1 MRVCKKPL
9 LCSQKILLNMFG
21 MKMLFL
27 SSLLLAGLFITSC
40 SSSEDPQSSGESLV
54 SLKVQT
60 DAGFQSR
67 IVDESGY
74 SDLNNYTVQ
83 LLKDGEVQ
91 TNWIWNYAEIP
102 SSIKV
107 SAGNYQLKAFYGE
120 DSPASTQSMYVE
132 GVSEILNVTGTEEDV
147 QTLSVVCKPV
157 CAKVIVT
164 FAKDMDTYFSDY
176 SVTIKT
182 QALGEESFVWRKNDT
197 DPVYLKVNDNESVSM
212 DINLVKISDGT
223 SSTINKV
230 YDLSPKQAMTLNLAP
245 VVTQDEGQLGITI
258 EIDEKTND
266 HEMDIT
272 VPGDWK

>member
-1 MRVCKKPL
+1 
-9 LCSQKILLNMFG
+9 
-21 MKMLFL
+21 MKMLFM

-60 DAGFQSR
+60 DADFQSR
-67 IVDESGY
+67 TLDESGY
-74 SDLNNYTVQ
+74 SNLNNYTVQ